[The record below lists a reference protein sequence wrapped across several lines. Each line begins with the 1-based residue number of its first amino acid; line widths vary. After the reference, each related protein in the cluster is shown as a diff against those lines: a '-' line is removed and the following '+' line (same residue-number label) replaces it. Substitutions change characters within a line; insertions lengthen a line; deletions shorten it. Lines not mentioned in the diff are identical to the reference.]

1 MDAVISFDAI
11 DAVVSFDNVDA
22 LGIMGAFDSVDQ

>member
-1 MDAVISFDAI
+1 MDAVVSFDAM